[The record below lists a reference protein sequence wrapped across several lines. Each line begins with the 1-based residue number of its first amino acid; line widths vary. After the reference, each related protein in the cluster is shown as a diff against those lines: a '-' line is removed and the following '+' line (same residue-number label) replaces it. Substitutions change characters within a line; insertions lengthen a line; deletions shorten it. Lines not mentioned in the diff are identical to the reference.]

1 MKEFAEEDGGIATI
15 ATELDK
21 IAFFRI
27 VGESLGSETEDFG
40 GLGRGDLVIDGRF
53 GAGVGFHG

>member
-1 MKEFAEEDGGIATI
+1 LAGRFLEEFAEEDGSVAAV

-27 VGESLGSETEDFG
+27 VGEGLSGETEDFG
-40 GLGRGDLVIDGRF
+40 GLGGGDLVVKL
-53 GAGVGFHG
+53 GV